1 MPVPVEK
8 LLEFIVAR
16 NATDLHI
23 TVPSVPVLRIDGELI
38 PLPEVPPFT
47 PEETERIFNLITTEE
62 QQATFKENRELDF
75 TYSMSGLA
83 RFRVSALRQ
92 RGSISLAI
100 RPVLF
105 KIPTIDQLELPQ
117 ICKSLISKPRGLIL
131 VTGAA
136 GAGKSTT
143 LAAMINHLNDTV
155 KRSIITIEDPI
166 EFLFP
171 NKQCLIRQRDMGDDT
186 RSFAAALVHNLRHD
200 PDVIVIGEMR
210 DLDTMKTAI
219 TAAETGH
226 LVISTLHT
234 VDAAQTIDRI
244 VDVFPPEQQRQ
255 IRYQLSQVLIA
266 VLSQRLPHR
275 ARGGRI
281 AAFEIMLNNAVIS
294 RLIREEKVFDLQAN
308 IEVSHKEGMQT
319 MDQALADLVKRKVIT
334 RDEAMLHA
342 SVAPRLQQLLQSDRG
357 TVY

>member
-1 MPVPVEK
+1 MSIPIEK
-8 LLEFIVAR
+8 FLEFIVAR

-47 PEETERIFNLITTEE
+47 PQEVENMFNKITTED
-62 QQATFKENRELDF
+62 QRAAFKASRELDF
-75 TYSMSGLA
+75 TYSMSGLS
-83 RFRVSALRQ
+83 RFRVSAIRQ

-100 RPVLF
+100 RPVPF
-105 KIPTIDQLELPQ
+105 KVPTIDQLELPQ
-117 ICKSLISKPRGLIL
+117 ICKELILKPRGLIL
-131 VTGAA
+131 ITGAA
-136 GAGKSTT
+136 GTGKSTT
-143 LAAMINHLNDTV
+143 LAAMINHLNETA
-155 KRSIITIEDPI
+155 KRNVVTIEDPI
-166 EFLFP
+166 EFLFS
-171 NKQCLIRQRDMGDDT
+171 NKQCLIRQRDMADDT
-186 RSFAAALVHNLRHD
+186 RSFESALVHCLRHD
-200 PDVIVIGEMR
+200 PDVLVIGEMR
-210 DLDTMKTAI
+210 DLDTMKTAL

-244 VDVFPPEQQRQ
+244 VDIFPPEQQRQ
-255 IRYQLSQVLIA
+255 IRYQLSQVLLA

-281 AAFEIMLNNAVIS
+281 AAFEIMLNNPVIS
-294 RLIREEKVFDLQAN
+294 RLIREQQVFDLQSN

-319 MDQALADLVKRKVIT
+319 MDQALADLIKRKVIT
-334 RDEAMLHA
+334 RDEALLHCTSSA
-342 SVAPRLQQLLQSDRG
+342 RLQQLLQSERG